1 MKLHRI
7 FIGDYFSSR
16 HVDSRS
22 RRENLER
29 QIGPLARTKRARRA
43 TRELLWAT
51 TTFDGTSKVRKY
63 ESTFESTKV
72 LSKVLPYG
80 TVFPYLHMYES
91 KLT

>member
-63 ESTFESTKV
+63 ESTFESTF
-72 LSKVLPYG
+72 VLPYG
-80 TVFPYLHMYES
+80 TVLPYLHMYEI
-91 KLT
+91 K